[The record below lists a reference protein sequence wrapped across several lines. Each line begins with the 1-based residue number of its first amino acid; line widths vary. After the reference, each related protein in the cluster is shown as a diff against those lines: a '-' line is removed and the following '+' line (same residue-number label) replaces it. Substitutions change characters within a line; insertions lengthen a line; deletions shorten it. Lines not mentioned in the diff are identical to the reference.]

1 MQGRWWILLFVIAVC
16 IAGAAALMIWLAMGG
31 FIEGG
36 PTLAFGKGVGLIEI
50 EGTIVNPVPIVEEID
65 RFAKDDDVAAIVV
78 RIESPGGI
86 VAAAQEIYS
95 ELRKASQ
102 AGKPVVAS
110 MGGVAASGGYYVACG
125 ADSIVANP
133 GTLTGSIGVIMS
145 FANTEEL
152 LRKIGVGFEVIKTGE
167 YKDLGSMT
175 RPLTPAE
182 RKLVGDLLDDVYDQF
197 LEVISTQRGIDLEEV
212 RKFADGRL
220 LTGRQAYELG
230 LVDRLGDFRD
240 AINLAGELAGI
251 KGEPVIIKP
260 RKKVISLWKIIE
272 DLVSATSS
280 FRSGVALEYSLR

>member
-16 IAGAAALMIWLAMGG
+16 IAGAAALMIWVAMGG

>member
-1 MQGRWWILLFVIAVC
+1 VQGRWWILLFVIAVC
-16 IAGAAALMIWLAMGG
+16 IAGAVALMIWLAMGG

>member
-1 MQGRWWILLFVIAVC
+1 VQGRWWILLFVIAVC

-197 LEVISTQRGIDLEEV
+197 LEVISTQRGMDLEEV

-251 KGEPVIIKP
+251 EGEPVIIKP

-272 DLVSATSS
+272 GLVSATSS